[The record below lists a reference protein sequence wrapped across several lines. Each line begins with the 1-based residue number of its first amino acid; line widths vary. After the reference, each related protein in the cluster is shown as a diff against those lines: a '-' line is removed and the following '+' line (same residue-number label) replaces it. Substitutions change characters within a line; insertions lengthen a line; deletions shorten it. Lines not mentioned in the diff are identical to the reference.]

1 MLKLVQ
7 KVISFKPSDFI
18 DDAEWSNNILPP
30 DTVAYELTI
39 GSDAGNKFALDES
52 KYPFIIQTTEDG
64 SVIPLTINRH
74 KVPIQ
79 SLHVHREN
87 KYTTMPTIIN
97 MLILVDEKNLDQWL
111 DEVSNLTQKIE
122 LMDEE
127 LLFLEE
133 QINPEA
139 WSNRNNNLSMASA
152 IGGWGDMFEGE
163 QVGNNSVWDITTAI
177 LQGLIWNDTY
187 LK

>member
-39 GSDAGNKFALDES
+39 GSEAGNKFALDES
-52 KYPFIIQTTEDG
+52 KDPFIIQTTENG
-64 SVIPLTINRH
+64 SVIPLIINRH
-74 KVPIQ
+74 KAPIQ

-111 DEVSNLTQKIE
+111 DEVK
-122 LMDEE
+122 
-127 LLFLEE
+127 
-133 QINPEA
+133 
-139 WSNRNNNLSMASA
+139 SMASA

-187 LK
+187 LE